1 MTPFITDL
9 VLSCVFPSADLG
21 AIPLI
26 QNSVVLG
33 AAGAI
38 MAVEGY
44 HAGAIRTKLF
54 DVIDET
60 LFPYGVTTST
70 IVQKISALRDAAG
83 MTKIDAGI
91 QLPAKFSGKLN
102 LVPVDKNSL
111 LFARTP
117 AQVLAI
123 VSLGGAMNK
132 GGFFPNGLNGYIA

>member
-1 MTPFITDL
+1 
-9 VLSCVFPSADLG
+9 
-21 AIPLI
+21 
-26 QNSVVLG
+26 
-33 AAGAI
+33 

-44 HAGAIRTKLF
+44 HAGAIRTKLY
-54 DVIDET
+54 DIIDET
-60 LFPYGVTTST
+60 LFPYGVTTNT

-91 QLPAKFSGKLN
+91 QTRSGKLN